1 MIDDP
6 HIPPSFQRAREIR
19 LEARHGE
26 LHVAPALVQKV
37 AQRRARD
44 DVCAPRPT
52 VLDGCANRIDGAV
65 ALETLLQ
72 TGVSVLQLEREAE
85 GV

>member
-1 MIDDP
+1 MMRN
-6 HIPPSFQRAREIR
+6 IPPSFQRAREIR

-37 AQRRARD
+37 PQRRARD

-72 TGVSVLQLEREAE
+72 TGVSVLQLEGEAE
-85 GV
+85 IV